1 MNREVFDDV
10 FCVDCN
16 GNRRQNLR
24 GRNNYD
30 GTLLYICTECGCEN
44 SVEDEY
50 TKEMKQNVMR

>member
-1 MNREVFDDV
+1 MDREAFDDV
-10 FCVDCN
+10 FCVDCD
-16 GNRRQNLR
+16 RYREQKLK

-50 TKEMKQNVMR
+50 TKEMKQNVMK